1 MGNSSLASWA
11 PAIII
16 GVLVLL
22 IIGWAIAVYNRLVT
36 KRNSSTESLQGIDIV
51 LENRFDQ
58 IKAQADA
65 VAGVVKKEVDLILGS
80 TSLRT
85 GRTIE
90 QLSVSEKTELN
101 TAMDDAQQKIVAEAG
116 KPQGLGSGPGALASL
131 ENYPEMKTTQNVEL
145 LQRTINE
152 TEERLQAARRVYNR
166 AATDYNTSR
175 QVFPTVIIARLLG
188 FGGHDLFELSDQRKR
203 NQYDLEGFLE
213 S

>member
-36 KRNSSTESLQGIDIV
+36 KRNSSTESLQGIDIA

-80 TSLRT
+80 T
-85 GRTIE
+85 
-90 QLSVSEKTELN
+90 
-101 TAMDDAQQKIVAEAG
+101 
-116 KPQGLGSGPGALASL
+116 
-131 ENYPEMKTTQNVEL
+131 
-145 LQRTINE
+145 
-152 TEERLQAARRVYNR
+152 
-166 AATDYNTSR
+166 
-175 QVFPTVIIARLLG
+175 
-188 FGGHDLFELSDQRKR
+188 
-203 NQYDLEGFLE
+203 
-213 S
+213 

>member
-22 IIGWAIAVYNRLVT
+22 IIGWAIVVYNRLVT
-36 KRNSSTESLQGIDIV
+36 KRNSSTESLQGIDIA

-85 GRTIE
+85 
-90 QLSVSEKTELN
+90 
-101 TAMDDAQQKIVAEAG
+101 
-116 KPQGLGSGPGALASL
+116 
-131 ENYPEMKTTQNVEL
+131 
-145 LQRTINE
+145 
-152 TEERLQAARRVYNR
+152 
-166 AATDYNTSR
+166 
-175 QVFPTVIIARLLG
+175 
-188 FGGHDLFELSDQRKR
+188 
-203 NQYDLEGFLE
+203 
-213 S
+213 